1 MPLIRDITETVRTQL
16 LVGTPES
23 LLLFVNIILTL
34 SISGLEVENE
44 YSQLYFQL

>member
-23 LLLFVNIILTL
+23 LLLFVNIILIL
-34 SISGLEVENE
+34 KHRQSRSKK
-44 YSQLYFQL
+44 